1 MRFPLFSCIIIPT
14 EKTYLSA
21 FDLRRKIMYDMLFSP
36 MNIGTLTIK
45 NRIVMTAAE
54 FSLGEPS
61 GKVTPRL
68 SDYYE
73 ERAKGG
79 VGLIIP
85 GICRVNDMT
94 GPATYTQLS
103 MSHDYHIEPM
113 REMVRKLHSHGAKL
127 GIQLHHAGRQ
137 GYGSTLNSLPVV
149 IPISERVP
157 KFMDLMYKATPL
169 LLGMEAK
176 GISFPVQAPSKEPK
190 APHGA
195 ALIHPMSKREIHKL
209 QQDFID
215 AAERCKKAGVDIV
228 ELHGAH
234 GYLIQQF
241 LSPYTNHR
249 KDEYGGSFENRM
261 RFLEEIVVGIKE
273 RCGKDYPLMVRL
285 SVDEMM
291 ERVGKPG
298 EGIDLEMGKKIAK
311 RLEELGVDAIN
322 VSSANYDTY
331 NCWLEPTTYEP
342 GWRKY
347 LAKAI
352 KETVNIPVVA
362 ANVIRTP
369 EQAEK
374 QLEEGYQDFIASART
389 FICDPHWPE
398 KAQSGHPEDIQRC
411 IGCLN
416 CIRSFMT
423 NAGEGKTGECALNM
437 SIANERFYYDM
448 PKDGRGRKVIVIG
461 AGPSGLTAAK
471 TMAMRGFDVE
481 LYEKAEKAGG
491 QVIAASSGSHKER
504 LYWAIEDL
512 LTAVKKE
519 GAKVFL
525 GKELTAEEIKAKN
538 PYAVICATGGSP
550 LRPRSIQ
557 GIDRENVIAAPD
569 LLLGNASIKNS
580 KVAVIGSGMTGL
592 ETTEFLNEN
601 GNTVT
606 VIEMAP
612 DIAPGAWFQL
622 IDDEME
628 RIKPYGTVFMTSTKL
643 LSIEDGGVI
652 VEEPDGNQKK
662 VDADYVV
669 LAMGVRPQ
677 TALADS
683 LKELGVA
690 NVFCVGDAEKS
701 GTIAHACHSAY
712 DTVMQ
717 IGKEATVNVSAKE
730 AGAMGVINDIT
741 EKIFKKEVNE
751 IRGKNIV
758 ITGASSGIGKE
769 LLDKLADPSKGN
781 KVLATSR
788 TIEKLKGY
796 GDNVTLFN
804 SDVSKQ
810 EGVDKL
816 FEKAESMFD
825 KIDIIIANA
834 GAPYYEKFDYVDWQ
848 RIQNIFNLNTISP
861 IYTYTKYLDH
871 LNGRE
876 GHLAWTIS
884 AMGEMA
890 IPGYALYTSTK
901 FAMKGF
907 QEAIRYEAPK
917 NIKLTAVYPVSTATN
932 FFNVGGN
939 GIDVGRP
946 FPVQEAALVADRM
959 IGGIKKAKKHV
970 YPCKVWRP
978 SKLLMGIVP
987 PVKSFYCGIEK
998 NRLKRFLKKKAE
1010 LEKK

>member
-1 MRFPLFSCIIIPT
+1 M
-14 EKTYLSA
+14 
-21 FDLRRKIMYDMLFSP
+21 KIG
-36 MNIGTLTIK
+36 NVEIK

-85 GICRVNDMT
+85 GICRVNDMA
-94 GPATYTQLS
+94 GAATYTQLA

-113 REMVRKLHSHGAKL
+113 REMVEKLHSHGAKL
-127 GIQLHHAGRQ
+127 AIQLHHAGRQ
-137 GYGSTLNSLPVV
+137 GLASSINSLPAV
-149 IPISERVP
+149 IPIAERVP
-157 KFMDLMYKATPL
+157 KFMDLMYKCTPML
-169 LLGMEAK
+169 LNMEEK
-176 GISFPVQAPSKEPK
+176 GICFSVQAPSDGPL

-195 ALIHPMSKREIHKL
+195 ARMHAMSKKEIHKL

-241 LSPYTNHR
+241 ISPYTNHR
-249 KDEYGGSFENRM
+249 TDEYGGSLENRM

-273 RCGKDYPLMVRL
+273 RCGKDYPLTVRL
-285 SVDEMM
+285 TVDEMM
-291 ERVGKPG
+291 ERIGKPG
-298 EGIDLEMGKKIAK
+298 EGYGLDTGKKVAK

-331 NCWLEPTTYEP
+331 NCWLEPSTYEP
-342 GWRKY
+342 GWRKH

-352 KETVNIPVVA
+352 KETVNIPIIA

-369 EQAEK
+369 EQAEQ
-374 QLEEGYQDFIASART
+374 QLEEGYQDFIASARA

-423 NAGEGKTGECALNM
+423 NAGEGKPGECALNM
-437 SIANERFYYDM
+437 SVANERFYFNM
-448 PKDGRGRKVIVIG
+448 PKDGQGRKVIVIG

-512 LTAVKKE
+512 MTAAKKE
-519 GAKVFL
+519 GAKIFL

-538 PYAVICATGGSP
+538 PYAVICATGGIP
-550 LRPRSIQ
+550 LRPRSIP
-557 GIDRENVIAAPD
+557 GTDREDVIDAPD
-569 LLLGNASIKNS
+569 LLLGKKSIKDS
-580 KVAVIGSGMTGL
+580 TVIVIGSGMTGL

-601 GNTVT
+601 GNAVT
-606 VIEMAP
+606 VVEMAD

-628 RIKPYGTVFMTSTKL
+628 RIRPYGTVFMTKTKL
-643 LSIEDGGVI
+643 CSIEDGGVI
-652 VEEPDGNQKK
+652 VEDRESGEQKK
-662 VDADYVV
+662 LEADHVV

-677 TALADS
+677 TALADK
-683 LKELGVA
+683 LKELGMD
-690 NVFCVGDAEKS
+690 NVYCVGDAEKS

-712 DTVMQ
+712 DQVMS
-717 IGKEATVNVSAKE
+717 IGKVGAQAGGNAGKAPAAKTKE
-730 AGAMGVINDIT
+730 VAAMGVINDIT
-741 EKIFKKEVNE
+741 EKLFKKEINE
-751 IRGKNIV
+751 IKGKTVV

-769 LLDKLADPSKGN
+769 VLDRLADPAKN
-781 KVLATSR
+781 NRVLATSR

-825 KIDIIIANA
+825 KIDIVIANA
-834 GAPYYEKFDYVDWQ
+834 GAPYYEKFDYVDWE
-848 RIQNIFNLNTISP
+848 RIQNIFSLNTISP
-861 IYTYTKYLDH
+861 IYTYAKYLEH
-871 LNGRE
+871 LKGRE
-876 GHLAWTIS
+876 GQLAFTIS

-890 IPGYALYTSTK
+890 IPGYALYTATK

-907 QEAIRYEAPK
+907 QEAIRHEAPS

-946 FPVQEAALVADRM
+946 FPVQKAELVADRM
-959 IGGIKKAKKHV
+959 ISGIEKAKKHV
-970 YPCKVWRP
+970 YPCRVWKP

-987 PVKSFYCGIEK
+987 PVKTIYCGIEK
-998 NRLKRFLKKKAE
+998 NRLKRFVKKKAE
-1010 LEKK
+1010 LENK

>member
-1 MRFPLFSCIIIPT
+1 
-14 EKTYLSA
+14 
-21 FDLRRKIMYDMLFSP
+21 MYDMLFSP
-36 MNIGTLTIK
+36 MDIGTVTIK

-94 GPATYTQLS
+94 GAATYTQLA

-113 REMVRKLHSHGAKL
+113 REMVKKIHSHGAKL
-127 GIQLHHAGRQ
+127 AIQLHHAGRQ
-137 GYGSTLNSLPVV
+137 GYGSTLNSLPLV
-149 IPISERVP
+149 IPVSERVP
-157 KFMDLMYKATPL
+157 KFMDLMYKCTPL
-169 LLGMEAK
+169 LLGLEAK
-176 GISFPVQAPSKEPK
+176 GISFPVQAPSRGPK

-195 ALIHPMSKREIHKL
+195 AILHPMSKKEIHRL

-291 ERVGKPG
+291 ERIGKPG
-298 EGIDLEMGKKIAK
+298 EGIDLETGKKIAK

-342 GWRKY
+342 GWRKH

-369 EQAEK
+369 EQAEE
-374 QLEEGYQDFIASART
+374 QLQEGYQDFVASARA
-389 FICDPHWPE
+389 FICDPHWPQ

-437 SIANERFYYDM
+437 SIGNERFYYDM
-448 PKDGRGRKVIVIG
+448 PRDGNGRKVIVIG

-471 TMAMRGFDVE
+471 TLAMRGFDVE

-491 QVIAASSGSHKER
+491 QVIAASSGSLKER

-512 LTAVKKE
+512 VTAAKKE

-525 GKELTAEEIKAKN
+525 GKELSAVEIMDKK

-550 LRPRSIQ
+550 LRPRSIP
-557 GIDRENVIAAPD
+557 GIDREDVIAAPD
-569 LLLGNASIKNS
+569 LLLGNASIEGS
-580 KVAVIGSGMTGL
+580 DVVVIGSGMTGL
-592 ETTEFLNEN
+592 EVTQHLNEH
-601 GNTVT
+601 GNRVT
-606 VIEMAP
+606 IVEMA
-612 DIAPGAWFQL
+612 DEIAPGAWFQL
-622 IDDEME
+622 VDDEME
-628 RIKPYGTVFMTSTKL
+628 RIRPYGTKILTGTKL
-643 LSIEDGGVI
+643 CSIEDGGVI
-652 VEEPDGNQKK
+652 VEDKATGEQTEIKAGR
-662 VDADYVV
+662 VV

-677 TALADS
+677 TKLAEE
-683 LKELGVA
+683 LKDLGVK

-712 DTVMQ
+712 DAVMK
-717 IGKEATVNVSAKE
+717 IGKGNEGTGVEAEKTKAVKVKE
-730 AGAMGVINDIT
+730 AAAMGVISDIT
-741 EKIFKKEVNE
+741 EKIFKKEINE
-751 IRGKNIV
+751 LKGKTVV

-769 LLDKLADPSKGN
+769 LLDKLADPAKGN
-781 KVLATSR
+781 RVLATSR

-804 SDVSKQ
+804 CDVSKQ

-825 KIDIIIANA
+825 KIDLIIANA
-834 GAPYYEKFDYVDWQ
+834 GAPYYEKFDYVDWD
-848 RIQNIFNLNTISP
+848 RIQNIFSLNTISP
-861 IYTYTKYLDH
+861 IYTYTKYLEH

-890 IPGYALYTSTK
+890 LPGYALYTSTK

-907 QEAIRYEAPK
+907 QEAVRYEAPE
-917 NIKLTAVYPVSTATN
+917 NLKLTAVYPVSTATN

-946 FPVQEAALVADRM
+946 FPVQEAELVADRM
-959 IGGIKKAKKHV
+959 IGGIEKAKKHI
-970 YPCKVWRP
+970 YPCRVWRP
-978 SKLLMGIVP
+978 SKLLMGVVP
-987 PVKSFYCGIEK
+987 PVKNIYCAIEK
-998 NRLKRFLKKKAE
+998 NRLKRFLKIKEE
-1010 LEKK
+1010 LEK

>member
-1 MRFPLFSCIIIPT
+1 
-14 EKTYLSA
+14 
-21 FDLRRKIMYDMLFSP
+21 MYDMLFSP
-36 MNIGTLTIK
+36 MKIGTVEIK

-61 GKVTPRL
+61 GKVTQRL

-94 GPATYTQLS
+94 GAATYTQLS

-127 GIQLHHAGRQ
+127 AIQLHHAGRQ

-149 IPISERVP
+149 IPVSERVP
-157 KFMDLMYKATPL
+157 KFMDLMYKCTPV

-176 GISFPVQAPSKEPK
+176 GVSFSVQAPSNGPV

-195 ALIHPMSKREIHKL
+195 ARMHAMSKREIRNL
-209 QQDFID
+209 INDFID

-249 KDEYGGSFENRM
+249 TDEYGGSFENRM
-261 RFLEEIVVGIKE
+261 RFLEEIVTGIKK
-273 RCGKDYPLMVRL
+273 RCGRDYPLMVRL

-291 ERVGKPG
+291 ERIGKPG
-298 EGIDLEMGKKIAK
+298 EGYGLETGKKIAK

-331 NCWLEPTTYEP
+331 NCWLEPTSYEP

-352 KETVNIPVVA
+352 KETVSILVIA
-362 ANVIRTP
+362 ANVIREP
-369 EQAEK
+369 EQAER
-374 QLEEGYQDFIASART
+374 QLEEGYQDFVASARA

-437 SIANERFYYDM
+437 SIANERFYYNM
-448 PKDGRGRKVIVIG
+448 PRDGHGRKVIVIG

-481 LYEKAEKAGG
+481 LFEKNDKAGG

-512 LTAVKKE
+512 LTACRKE
-519 GAKVFL
+519 GVKVHL
-525 GKELTAEEIKAKN
+525 GTELSAPEIMDMK
-538 PYAVICATGGSP
+538 PYAVIVSTGGTP
-550 LRPRSIQ
+550 LRPRSIP
-557 GIDRENVIAAPD
+557 GIDKSSVHVAPD
-569 LLLGNASIKNS
+569 LLLGKESIDNKD
-580 KVAVIGSGMTGL
+580 VVVIGSGMTGL
-592 ETTEFLNEN
+592 EVTQHLNEH
-601 GNTVT
+601 GNKVT
-606 VIEMAP
+606 VVEMA
-612 DIAPGAWFQL
+612 DEIAPGAWVQL
-622 IDDEME
+622 VDDELE
-628 RIKPYGTVFMTSTKL
+628 RIRPYGTEILTGTKL
-643 LSIEDGGVI
+643 CSIEDGGVI
-652 VEEPDGNQKK
+652 VEDKATGEQREIK
-662 VDADYVV
+662 ADHVV

-677 TALADS
+677 TALADK
-683 LKELGVA
+683 LEELGVR
-690 NVFCVGDAEKS
+690 NVYRTGDAVKS

-712 DTVMQ
+712 DTVME
-717 IGKEATVNVSAKE
+717 IGKGDTAAGTAGEAA
-730 AGAMGVINDIT
+730 AMVGFNKVT
-741 EKIFKKEVNE
+741 ELMLRRE
-751 IRGKNIV
+751 IRQIENKNIV

-769 LLDKLADPSKGN
+769 LLDKLSDPSKNN

-804 SDVSKQ
+804 SDVSTK
-810 EGVDKL
+810 EGVDAL
-816 FEKAESMFD
+816 FEKAESLFD
-825 KIDIIIANA
+825 KIDIVIANA
-834 GAPYYEKFDYVDWQ
+834 GAPYYEKFDYVDWD

-861 IYTYTKYLDH
+861 IYTYTKYLEH
-871 LNGRE
+871 LKGRE

-890 IPGYALYTSTK
+890 LPGSDA
-901 FAMKGF
+901 
-907 QEAIRYEAPK
+907 QE
-917 NIKLTAVYPVSTATN
+917 T
-932 FFNVGGN
+932 
-939 GIDVGRP
+939 
-946 FPVQEAALVADRM
+946 
-959 IGGIKKAKKHV
+959 
-970 YPCKVWRP
+970 
-978 SKLLMGIVP
+978 
-987 PVKSFYCGIEK
+987 
-998 NRLKRFLKKKAE
+998 
-1010 LEKK
+1010 

>member
-1 MRFPLFSCIIIPT
+1 MFI
-14 EKTYLSA
+14 
-21 FDLRRKIMYDMLFSP
+21 RRKDIMYDMLFSP
-36 MNIGTLTIK
+36 MNIGTVTIK

-94 GPATYTQLS
+94 GAATYTQLS

-113 REMVRKLHSHGAKL
+113 SEMARKLHSHGAKL
-127 GIQLHHAGRQ
+127 AIQLHHAGRQ

-157 KFMDLMYKATPL
+157 KFMDLMYKCTPL
-169 LLGMEAK
+169 LLGLEAK
-176 GISFPVQAPSKEPK
+176 GVSFPVQAPSRGPK

-195 ALIHPMSKREIHKL
+195 AIMHAMSKREIHRL

-249 KDEYGGSFENRM
+249 KDEYGGSLENRM
-261 RFLEEIVVGIKE
+261 RFLAEIVTGIKE

-291 ERVGKPG
+291 DRIGRPGVGYG
-298 EGIDLEMGKKIAK
+298 LEDGKKIAK

-322 VSSANYDTY
+322 VSSANYDSY

-352 KETVNIPVVA
+352 KETVSIPVVA

-374 QLEEGYQDFIASART
+374 QLEEGCQDFIASART

-423 NAGEGKTGECALNM
+423 NAGEGKPGECALNM
-437 SIANERFYYDM
+437 SIGNERFYYDM
-448 PKDGRGRKVIVIG
+448 PKDGRGRKIIVIG

-481 LYEKAEKAGG
+481 LYEKAGKAGG
-491 QVIAASSGSHKER
+491 QVIAASSGSLKER

-512 LTAVKKE
+512 MTAAKKE
-519 GAKVFL
+519 GAKIFL
-525 GKELTAEEIKAKN
+525 GKELSAAEIKDKK
-538 PYAVICATGGSP
+538 PYAVICATGGIP
-550 LRPRSIQ
+550 LRPRSIP
-557 GIDRENVIAAPD
+557 GTDREDVIAAPD
-569 LLLGNASIKNS
+569 LLLGNAAVENS
-580 KVAVIGSGMTGL
+580 DVVVIGSGMTGL
-592 ETTEFLNEN
+592 EVTQHLNEH
-601 GNTVT
+601 GNKVT
-606 VIEMAP
+606 IVEMA
-612 DIAPGAWFQL
+612 DEIAPGAWFQL
-622 IDDEME
+622 VDDEME
-628 RIKPYGTVFMTSTKL
+628 RIRPYGTKILTGTKL
-643 LSIEDGGVI
+643 CSIEDGGVT
-652 VEEPDGNQKK
+652 VEDKATGEQSKIK
-662 VDADYVV
+662 ADRVV

-677 TALADS
+677 TKLADE
-683 LKELGVA
+683 LKELGVE

-712 DTVMQ
+712 DTVMK
-717 IGKEATVNVSAKE
+717 IGKDDKTEEAGAKE
-730 AGAMGVINDIT
+730 AVSMGVINNIS
-741 EKIFKKEVNE
+741 ERILKKELGQ
-751 IRGKNIV
+751 IRGKTVV

-769 LLDKLADPSKGN
+769 VLDRLADPEAGN

-796 GDNVTLFN
+796 GSNVTLYN
-804 SDVSKQ
+804 CDVSKK

-825 KIDIIIANA
+825 KVDLVIANA
-834 GAPYYEKFDYVDWQ
+834 GAPYYEKFDYVDWD

-861 IYTYTKYLDH
+861 IYTYSKYLEH

-876 GHLAWTIS
+876 GHIAFTIS

-890 IPGYALYTSTK
+890 IPGYALYTATK

-907 QEAIRYEAPK
+907 QEEIRLEAPK
-917 NIKLTAVYPVSTATN
+917 NIKITAVYPVSTATN

-946 FPVQEAALVADRM
+946 FPVQKAELVAERM
-959 IGGIKKAKKHV
+959 ISGIDKAKKHI
-970 YPCKVWRP
+970 YPCRIWKP
-978 SKLLMGIVP
+978 SKALMTVIP
-987 PVKSFYCGIEK
+987 QVKSVYWGIEK
-998 NRLKRFLKKKAE
+998 NRLKKFVKIKEK
-1010 LEKK
+1010 LENK

>member
-1 MRFPLFSCIIIPT
+1 
-14 EKTYLSA
+14 
-21 FDLRRKIMYDMLFSP
+21 MYDMLFSP
-36 MNIGTLTIK
+36 MSIGNVEIK

-94 GPATYTQLS
+94 GAATYTQLS

-127 GIQLHHAGRQ
+127 AIQLHHAGRQ

-157 KFMDLMYKATPL
+157 KFMDLMYKCTPL
-169 LLGMEAK
+169 LLGLEAK
-176 GISFPVQAPSKEPK
+176 GISFPVQAPSRGPK

-195 ALIHPMSKREIHKL
+195 AIMHAMSRREIHKL

-261 RFLEEIVVGIKE
+261 RFLEEIVTGIKE

-285 SVDEMM
+285 TVDEMM
-291 ERVGKPG
+291 DRIGKPG
-298 EGIDLEMGKKIAK
+298 EGYGLEEGKRIAK

-352 KETVNIPVVA
+352 KETVSIPVVA

-369 EQAEK
+369 EQAEQ
-374 QLEEGYQDFIASART
+374 QLEEGCQDFIASARA

-423 NAGEGKTGECALNM
+423 NAGEGKPGECALNM
-437 SIANERFYYDM
+437 GIGNERFYYDM
-448 PKDGRGRKVIVIG
+448 PKDGKGRKVIVIG

-471 TMAMRGFDVE
+471 TLAMRGFDVE

-491 QVIAASSGSHKER
+491 QVIAASSGSLKER

-512 LTAVKKE
+512 MTAAKKE
-519 GAKVFL
+519 GAKIFL
-525 GKELTAEEIKAKN
+525 GKELSAAEIKDKK
-538 PYAVICATGGSP
+538 PYAVVCATGGTP
-550 LRPRSIQ
+550 LRPRSIP
-557 GIDRENVIAAPD
+557 GIEREDVIAAPD
-569 LLLGNASIKNS
+569 LLLGNASVDNS
-580 KVAVIGSGMTGL
+580 NVVVIGSGMTGL
-592 ETTEFLNEN
+592 EVTQYLNER
-601 GNTVT
+601 GNNVT
-606 VIEMAP
+606 IVEMA
-612 DIAPGAWFQL
+612 DEIAPGAWFQL
-622 IDDEME
+622 VDDEME
-628 RIKPYGTVFMTSTKL
+628 RIRPYGTRILTGTKL
-643 LSIEDGGVI
+643 CSIENGGVM
-652 VEEPDGNQKK
+652 VEDKATGEQTKIP
-662 VDADYVV
+662 ADRVV

-677 TALADS
+677 TKLAEE
-683 LKELGVA
+683 LKEVGVS

-717 IGKEATVNVSAKE
+717 IGMGNEGTGVEAEKTKAVRVKEAA
-730 AGAMGVINDIT
+730 AMGVISDIT
-741 EKIFKKEVNE
+741 EKIFRKEIND
-751 IRGKNIV
+751 IKGKTIV

-769 LLDKLADPSKGN
+769 LLDKLADPVKGN

-796 GDNVTLFN
+796 SDNVTLFN
-804 SDVSKQ
+804 CDVSKQ

-816 FEKAESMFD
+816 FDKAESMFD
-825 KIDIIIANA
+825 KIDLIIANA
-834 GAPYYEKFDYVDWQ
+834 GAPYYEKLDYVNWD
-848 RIQNIFNLNTISP
+848 RIQNIFSLNTISP
-861 IYTYTKYLDH
+861 IYTYTKYIEH

-890 IPGYALYTSTK
+890 IPGYSLYTATK

-907 QEAIRYEAPK
+907 QEAVRYEAPK
-917 NIKLTAVYPVSTATN
+917 NLKLTAVYPVSTATN

-946 FPVQEAALVADRM
+946 FPVQKAELVADRM
-959 IGGIKKAKKHV
+959 IDGIERAKKHI

-998 NRLKRFLKKKAE
+998 NRLKRFLKIKEE

>member
-1 MRFPLFSCIIIPT
+1 
-14 EKTYLSA
+14 
-21 FDLRRKIMYDMLFSP
+21 MYDMLFSP
-36 MNIGTLTIK
+36 MNIGNVEIK

-68 SDYYE
+68 SGYYE

-85 GICRVNDMT
+85 GICRVNDMA
-94 GPATYTQLS
+94 GAATYTQLA

-113 REMVRKLHSHGAKL
+113 RGLVRKLHSHGAKL
-127 GIQLHHAGRQ
+127 AIQLHHAGRQ
-137 GYGSTLNSLPVV
+137 GLASSINSLPMV
-149 IPISERVP
+149 IPVAERVP
-157 KFMDLMYKATPL
+157 KFMDLMYKCTPVL
-169 LLGMEAK
+169 LNMEEK
-176 GISFPVQAPSKEPK
+176 GICFSVQAPSNEPL

-195 ALIHPMSKREIHKL
+195 ARMHAMSKREIHKL

-261 RFLEEIVVGIKE
+261 RFLEEIVKGIKK

-285 SVDEMM
+285 TVDEMM

-298 EGIDLEMGKKIAK
+298 EGYGLETGKKIAK

-352 KETVNIPVVA
+352 KETVNIPVIA

-374 QLEEGYQDFIASART
+374 QLEEGYQDFVASART

-423 NAGEGKTGECALNM
+423 NAGEGKPGECALNM

-448 PKDGRGRKVIVIG
+448 PEDGRGRKVIVIG
-461 AGPSGLTAAK
+461 AGPAGLTAAK

-481 LYEKAEKAGG
+481 LYEKADKAGG

-512 LTAVKKE
+512 LTAAKKE

-525 GKELTAEEIKAKN
+525 GSELTAEEIRAKK
-538 PYAVICATGGSP
+538 PYAVICATGGTP
-550 LRPRSIQ
+550 LRPRSIP
-557 GIDRENVIAAPD
+557 GTDRENVIAAPD

-580 KVAVIGSGMTGL
+580 TVVVIGSGMTGL

-601 GNTVT
+601 GNRVT
-606 VIEMAP
+606 VVEMAD

-628 RIKPYGTVFMTSTKL
+628 RIRPYGTVFMTKTKL
-643 LSIEDGGVI
+643 CSIEDGGVI
-652 VEEPDGNQKK
+652 VENRESGKQQKLA
-662 VDADYVV
+662 ADHVV

-677 TALADS
+677 TALADK
-683 LKELGVA
+683 LKELGVN
-690 NVFCVGDAEKS
+690 NVYCVGDAEKS

-712 DTVMQ
+712 DTVMN
-717 IGKEATVNVSAKE
+717 IGKGKEGTGVKAEKTGKSGVKE
-730 AGAMGVINDIT
+730 AEAMGGISRVT
-741 EKIFKKEVNE
+741 ELVYKRKLDE
-751 IRGKNIV
+751 IRGKNIL

-769 LLDKLADPSKGN
+769 VLDRLSDPSKNN

-796 GDNVTLFN
+796 GSNVTLFN
-804 SDVSKQ
+804 SDVSTK
-810 EGVDKL
+810 EGVDKV
-816 FEKAESMFD
+816 FEKAEALFD
-825 KIDIIIANA
+825 KIDIVIANA
-834 GAPYYEKFDYVDWQ
+834 GAPYYEQFDYVDWD
-848 RIQNIFNLNTISP
+848 RIQHIFDLNTISP
-861 IYTYTKYLDH
+861 IYTYSKYLEH

-876 GHLAWTIS
+876 GHIAFTIS

-890 IPGYALYTSTK
+890 IPGYALYTATK

-907 QEAIRYEAPK
+907 QEEIRLEAPK
-917 NIKLTAVYPVSTATN
+917 NIKVTAVYPVSTATN

-946 FPVQEAALVADRM
+946 FPVQKAELVADRM
-959 IGGIKKAKKHV
+959 IDGIGKAKKHI
-970 YPCKVWRP
+970 YPCRIWKP
-978 SKLLMGIVP
+978 SKLLMSVVP
-987 PVKSFYCGIEK
+987 QVKSVYWGIEK

-1010 LEKK
+1010 LENKIADKL

>member
-1 MRFPLFSCIIIPT
+1 
-14 EKTYLSA
+14 
-21 FDLRRKIMYDMLFSP
+21 MYDMLFSP
-36 MNIGTLTIK
+36 MSIGNVEIK

-85 GICRVNDMT
+85 GICRVNDMA
-94 GPATYTQLS
+94 GAATYTQLS

-127 GIQLHHAGRQ
+127 AIQLHHAGRQ
-137 GYGSTLNSLPVV
+137 GLASSINSLPMV
-149 IPISERVP
+149 IPIAERVP
-157 KFMDLMYKATPL
+157 KFMDLMYKCTPV
-169 LLGMEAK
+169 LLGMEEK
-176 GISFPVQAPSKEPK
+176 GICFSVQAPSNEPL

-195 ALIHPMSKREIHKL
+195 ARMHAMSKKEIHKL

-241 LSPYTNHR
+241 LSPYTNRR

-285 SVDEMM
+285 TVDEMM
-291 ERVGKPG
+291 DRIGRPG
-298 EGIDLEMGKKIAK
+298 EGYGLEEGKRIAK

-322 VSSANYDTY
+322 VSSANYDSY

-352 KETVNIPVVA
+352 KEIVSIPVVA
-362 ANVIRTP
+362 ANVMRTP
-369 EQAEK
+369 EQAEQ
-374 QLEEGYQDFIASART
+374 QLQEGCQDFVASARA
-389 FICDPHWPE
+389 FICDPHWPQ

-423 NAGEGKTGECALNM
+423 NAGEGKPGECALNM

-448 PKDGRGRKVIVIG
+448 PKDGKGRKVIVIG

-525 GKELTAEEIKAKN
+525 GKELSAEEIKAKK
-538 PYAVICATGGSP
+538 PYAVICATGGTP
-550 LRPRSIQ
+550 VRPRSIP
-557 GIDRENVIAAPD
+557 GMDRENVIAAPD

-592 ETTEFLNEN
+592 ETTEYLNEN

-606 VIEMAP
+606 VVEMA
-612 DIAPGAWFQL
+612 DEIAPGAWFQL

-628 RIKPYGTVFMTSTKL
+628 RIRPYGTEFKIKTKL
-643 LSIEDGGVI
+643 CSIEDGGVI
-652 VEEPDGNQKK
+652 VEDIESGSQQKIE
-662 VDADYVV
+662 ADYVV

-677 TALADS
+677 TALADK
-683 LKELGVA
+683 LKELGVD
-690 NVFCVGDAEKS
+690 NVYCVGDAEKS

-712 DTVMQ
+712 DTVMK
-717 IGKEATVNVSAKE
+717 IGRGGSKAEDKKGSTAAAAKSAAAGVKKTVKE

-741 EKIFKKEVNE
+741 EKLFKKE
-751 IRGKNIV
+751 ISDIKGKTIV

-769 LLDKLADPSKGN
+769 LLDKLADPAKGN

-804 SDVSKQ
+804 CDVSKQ
-810 EGVDKL
+810 EGVDEL
-816 FEKAESMFD
+816 FKKAESLFD

-834 GAPYYEKFDYVDWQ
+834 GAPYYEKYDYVNWE

-861 IYTYTKYLDH
+861 IYTYAKYLEH

-907 QEAIRYEAPK
+907 QEAIRHEAPK

-946 FPVQEAALVADRM
+946 FPVQKAELVADRM
-959 IGGIKKAKKHV
+959 ISGIEKAKKHV
-970 YPCKVWRP
+970 YPCKIWRP

-987 PVKSFYCGIEK
+987 PVKSFYCGLEK
-998 NRLKRFLKKKAE
+998 NRLKRFVKIKE
-1010 LEKK
+1010 QLEKK

>member
-1 MRFPLFSCIIIPT
+1 
-14 EKTYLSA
+14 
-21 FDLRRKIMYDMLFSP
+21 MYDLLFSP
-36 MNIGTLTIK
+36 MDIGTVRIK

-85 GICRVNDMT
+85 GICRVNDMA
-94 GPATYTQLS
+94 GAATYTQLA

-127 GIQLHHAGRQ
+127 AIQLHHAGRQ
-137 GYGSTLNSLPVV
+137 GLASSINSLPVV
-149 IPISERVP
+149 IPVAEHVP
-157 KFMDLMYKATPL
+157 KFMDLMYKCTPML
-169 LLGMEAK
+169 LDMEEK
-176 GISFPVQAPSKEPK
+176 GICFSVQAPSDGPL

-195 ALIHPMSKREIHKL
+195 ARMHAMSKKEIHKL

-261 RFLEEIVVGIKE
+261 RFLEEIVTGIKE

-285 SVDEMM
+285 TVDEMM
-291 ERVGKPG
+291 ERIGKPG
-298 EGIDLEMGKKIAK
+298 EGYGLETGKKIAK

-342 GWRKY
+342 GWRKH

-374 QLEEGYQDFIASART
+374 QLEEGYQDFVASART
-389 FICDPHWPE
+389 FICDPHWAE
-398 KAQSGHPEDIQRC
+398 KAKSGHPEDIQRC

-423 NAGEGKTGECALNM
+423 NAGEGKPGECALNM

-448 PKDGRGRKVIVIG
+448 PKDGLGRRVIVIG
-461 AGPSGLTAAK
+461 AGPAGLTAAK

-504 LYWAIEDL
+504 LYWAVEDL
-512 LTAVKKE
+512 MTAAKKE

-525 GKELTAEEIKAKN
+525 GKELTAEEIKDKK
-538 PYAVICATGGSP
+538 PYAVICATGGTP
-550 LRPRSIQ
+550 LRPRSIP

-569 LLLGNASIKNS
+569 LLLGKASIKNS

-601 GNTVT
+601 GNRVT
-606 VIEMAP
+606 VVEMAD

-628 RIKPYGTVFMTSTKL
+628 RIRPYGTVFMTKTKL
-643 LSIEDGGVI
+643 CSIEDGGVT
-652 VEEPDGNQKK
+652 VEERESGKQHKL
-662 VDADYVV
+662 DADYVV

-677 TALADS
+677 TVLADK
-683 LKELGVA
+683 LKELGVN
-690 NVFCVGDAEKS
+690 NVYCVGDAEKS

-712 DTVMQ
+712 DTVMN
-717 IGKEATVNVSAKE
+717 IGKGKEGTGVKAEKTGNAGVKE
-730 AGAMGVINDIT
+730 AVTMGGISKVT
-741 EKIFKKEVNE
+741 ELVYKRKLDE
-751 IRGKNIV
+751 IRGKNV
-758 ITGASSGIGKE
+758 LITGASSGIGRE
-769 LLDKLADPSKGN
+769 VLDRLAEPSKNN

-796 GDNVTLFN
+796 GNNVTLFN
-804 SDVSKQ
+804 SDVSTQ

-816 FEKAESMFD
+816 FEKAESLFR
-825 KIDIIIANA
+825 KIDIVIANA
-834 GAPYYEKFDYVDWQ
+834 GAPYYEKFDYVDWD
-848 RIQNIFNLNTISP
+848 RIQHIFNLNTISP
-861 IYTYTKYLDH
+861 IYTYTKYLEH

-876 GHLAWTIS
+876 GHIVFTIS

-890 IPGYALYTSTK
+890 IPGYALYTATK

-907 QEAIRYEAPK
+907 QEEIRLEAPK
-917 NIKLTAVYPVSTATN
+917 NIKVTAVYPVSTATN

-946 FPVQEAALVADRM
+946 FPVQKAELVADRM
-959 IGGIKKAKKHV
+959 IDGIEKAKKHV
-970 YPCKVWRP
+970 YPCRIWKP
-978 SKLLMGIVP
+978 SKLLMSVVP
-987 PVKSFYCGIEK
+987 QVKSAYWGIEK

-1010 LEKK
+1010 LENKIADKL